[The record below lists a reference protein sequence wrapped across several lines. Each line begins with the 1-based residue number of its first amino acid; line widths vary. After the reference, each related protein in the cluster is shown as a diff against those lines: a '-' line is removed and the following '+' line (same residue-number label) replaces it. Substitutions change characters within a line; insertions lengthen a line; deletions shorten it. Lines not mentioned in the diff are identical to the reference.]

1 MSTQDETTITTN
13 SGFVRSTDIGTDVTA
28 GVKETLSYKIVIKA
42 KSQSQVMD
50 HLSSYKEDFSAE
62 QWKDIQSKSAGVG
75 GSLGFFDGLFNLGIN
90 GHFDTSSSSEHNK
103 SQFTDDKTGKIVTDV
118 LKDTDD
124 QNVSKCDCIIIVH

>member
-28 GVKETLSYKIVIKA
+28 GVKEKMSYNITIKA
-42 KSQSQVMD
+42 KSQSEVMD
-50 HLSSYKEDFSAE
+50 RLSSYKEDFSAE
-62 QWKDIQSKSAGVG
+62 QWKHIQSQSAGVG
-75 GSLGFFDGLFNLGIN
+75 GSLGFFAGLFNLGIN
-90 GHFDTSSSSEHNK
+90 GHFDTSSSNEHDN
-103 SQFTDDKTGKIVTDV
+103 SHFTDNKIGKIVTDV